1 MTLEGW
7 EGFVAVEEFP
17 GIWALYFDRDDDGLV
32 TKVPMGTRVLEIELT
47 RREKKE
53 RKPEPD
59 PTQATTLDE
68 MMKQHKAQTEKE
80 EQERQ
85 QFVGADGQEPTEYAP
100 TTAENVEVEKTPE
113 VEIKHENASNGG
125 SEKGVPPSPSALSG
139 KLSFWSTTRR
149 AEEGA
154 DDASVTAASSILDRN
169 DGLVEALAEL
179 DEPTYKKPYVEDEP

>member
-113 VEIKHENASNGG
+113 VEITHENASNGG

-139 KLSFWSTTRR
+139 KLSFWSTNRR